1 MAKKKNNKKNDEVI
15 ANCDNL
21 EPVTF
26 CDQSAEVVANS
37 CLGKRPIGPSGD
49 QLVEYVQIYLRMN
62 KHLGN

>member
-37 CLGKRPIGPSGD
+37 CLGKRPIVPSGD